1 MPNAEVL
8 IPSSGASFGL
18 DKAAE
23 GDREDSKTGSSHM
36 RPSLNAEV
44 CSKHPLQN
52 TWTMWFYKN
61 DRNKDWE
68 DNQKAVIDFSTVE
81 DFWALFNHIEEVGKL
96 NHGCDYSLFKR
107 GVKPM
112 WEDEHN
118 RGGGRWVISL
128 DKGQRVPELNNIW
141 LEIMLLMIGE
151 AFGEDHG
158 KCVNG
163 AVVSVRTKGD
173 RIAVWLGPSAL
184 NTDAVQSIGRKI
196 KESLAIPPKVKISFE
211 MHEDT
216 KHRTSSRSKVQYTI

>member
-1 MPNAEVL
+1 MPKAEVL
-8 IPSSGASFGL
+8 MPTPASFGL
-18 DKAAE
+18 DKAAD
-23 GDREDSKTGSSHM
+23 GDRDDSKSENPLM
-36 RPSLNAEV
+36 RPLLNAEV

-61 DRNKDWE
+61 DRTKDWE

-81 DFWALFNHIEEVGKL
+81 DFWALYNHIEEVDKL
-96 NHGCDYSLFKR
+96 NVGCDYSLFKR

-128 DKGQRVPELNNIW
+128 DKQQRYKELSKFW

-151 AFGEDHG
+151 AFGEDNG

-163 AVVSVRTKGD
+163 AVASVRNKGD
-173 RIAVWLGPSAL
+173 RIAIWLGSDSRNAE
-184 NTDAVQSIGRKI
+184 AVQKIGRKI
-196 KESLAIPPKVKISFE
+196 KDSLEIPPKIKISFE
-211 MHEDT
+211 THEDT
-216 KHRTSSRSKVQYTI
+216 KSRTSSRPKVLYTI